1 MPISEAMET
10 ELMKR
15 SMLSLIYLING
26 MRHAGIDVDARLARI
41 GIRASALNPH
51 AVFHPSL
58 ELSILDYLGQQVA
71 PELGLRVGQHYALA
85 GYGPLLMLLLSA
97 ERIEDVLIYG
107 VRFQK
112 LTHLFGTLA
121 VQRQADQIEL
131 SYLPIDL
138 ATELGQFR
146 AQCETS
152 GTLKFIQDLYKMMGL
167 SAPKIRVVLPFAAP
181 KDQQLLGQYLDYYGQ
196 DVQFSADKAYFYL
209 DQQLLGIKIPSA
221 DAMTCRLYREKCQ
234 KELARLA
241 YSSNS
246 NSLVEQVRDYLELQ
260 QGILPS
266 MDKTAQALNMPERT
280 LRHRLQQ
287 LNTSFKQIREQL
299 IQRKAIEMIENK
311 SYPMNEIAERLGYSE
326 TAAFNHAFKRWF
338 GHSPRQYR
346 K

>member
-1 MPISEAMET
+1 
-10 ELMKR
+10 MKR

-26 MRHAGIDVDARLARI
+26 MRHAGIDVDARLAQI
-41 GIRASALNPH
+41 GIRANALNPQ
-51 AVFHPSL
+51 AIFHPSI
-58 ELSILDYLGQQVA
+58 ELKIQDYLGQQVP

-97 ERIEDVLIYG
+97 ERIEDALIYG

-112 LTHLFGTLA
+112 LTHLFGILA
-121 VQRQADQIEL
+121 LRNLSHAEDPVGQIEL
-131 SYLPIDL
+131 SYQPIDL
-138 ATELGQFR
+138 STPLGQFR
-146 AQCETS
+146 AQCEIS
-152 GTLKFIQDLYKMMGL
+152 GTLKFIHDLYKMMGL
-167 SAPKIRVVLPFAAP
+167 MAPKIKVALPFSAP
-181 KDQQLLGQYLDYYGQ
+181 QDAQLLTQYQAYYGH
-196 DVQFSADKAYFYL
+196 DVEFSADKAYFYL
-209 DQQLLGIKIPSA
+209 DSQLLGIKIPSA
-221 DAMTCRLYREKCQ
+221 DAITCRLYTVKCQ
-234 KELARLA
+234 QELARLA
-241 YSSNS
+241 YSSTADT
-246 NSLVEQVRDYLELQ
+246 LVEQVSDYLELQ

-299 IQRKAIEMIENK
+299 IQRKALDMIQNK
-311 SYPMNEIAERLGYSE
+311 TYPMNEIAERLGYSE